1 MLGFSILLRELII
14 FVNTLFFF
22 LFVILIFIMYET
34 NKDKLDLGN
43 ILIACLDYYY
53 YYYFVVN
60 L

>member
-14 FVNTLFFF
+14 FVNILFFF
-22 LFVILIFIMYET
+22 FVVILIFIMYET

-53 YYYFVVN
+53 YYFVVN